1 MIEFLSQPWPW
12 FVCGPLITVV
22 MLLLIYFG
30 ESFSA
35 SSSMRTICAACGAG
49 KFSDFFNFN
58 WKDQLWNLLFLGGAV
73 VGAFIAT
80 QFFPNTEP
88 VAISEATVLDL
99 QTLGVIQNGN
109 EIVPTAIF
117 SWENLFT
124 LKGFVFMVLG
134 GFLIGFGTR
143 YAAGCTSGH
152 SISGLSNLQLPSLI
166 ATIGF
171 FIGGLIMTWLI
182 LPYLTA
188 L

>member
-30 ESFSA
+30 QSFSA

-58 WKDQLWNLLFLGGAV
+58 WKEQLWNLLFLAGAV
-73 VGAFIAT
+73 LGAFIAI
-80 QFFPNTEP
+80 QFFPNAKPT
-88 VAISEATVLDL
+88 AISEATVADL
-99 QTLGVIQNGN
+99 QVLGIMQVGN
-109 EIVPTAIF
+109 EYLPPSIF
-117 SWENLFT
+117 GWANLFT
-124 LKGFVFMVLG
+124 LKGFIFMVIG
-134 GFLIGFGTR
+134 GFLVGFGTR

-182 LPYLTA
+182 LPYIMKL
-188 L
+188 

>member
-12 FVCGPLITVV
+12 FVCGPLITAV

-49 KFSDFFNFN
+49 RVSDFFNFN

-80 QFFPNTEP
+80 QFFPNTQP
-88 VAISEATVLDL
+88 IAISEATVTDL
-99 QTLGVIQNGN
+99 QALGLIQKGN
-109 EIVPTAIF
+109 EIFPSAIF
-117 SWENLFT
+117 NLENLFT
-124 LKGFVFMVLG
+124 LKGFIFMIIG

-171 FIGGLIMTWLI
+171 FIGGLLMTWLI
-182 LPYLTA
+182 LPYILK

>member
-12 FVCGPLITVV
+12 FVCGPLITLV
-22 MLLLIYFG
+22 MLMMIYFG
-30 ESFSA
+30 KSFSA

-49 KFSDFFNFN
+49 NFSDFFNFN
-58 WKDQLWNLLFLGGAV
+58 WKDQLWNLVFLGGAV
-73 VGAFIAT
+73 LGAFIAT

-88 VAISEATVLDL
+88 VAISEVTVLDL
-99 QTLGVIQNGN
+99 QSLGVTPNGN
-109 EIVPTAIF
+109 EIFPSAIF

-124 LKGFVFMVLG
+124 LKGFVFMIVG
-134 GFLIGFGTR
+134 GFMIGFGTR

-171 FIGGLIMTWLI
+171 FIGGLLMTWFI
-182 LPYLTA
+182 LPYILK

>member
-12 FVCGPLITVV
+12 FVCGPLITAV
-22 MLLLIYFG
+22 MLLMIYFG
-30 ESFSA
+30 KGFSA
-35 SSSMRTICAACGAG
+35 SSSMRTICAACGAD
-49 KFSDFFNFN
+49 KFSDFFNYN
-58 WKDQLWNLLFLGGAV
+58 WKDQTWNLLFLGGSV

-80 QFFPNTEP
+80 QFLPNNEP
-88 VAISEATVLDL
+88 VAISEATVSDL
-99 QTLGVIQNGN
+99 QALGVIQNGN
-109 EIVPTAIF
+109 EIFPSTIF
-117 SWENLFT
+117 SWDNLFT
-124 LKGFVFMVLG
+124 LKGLVFMVIG

-171 FIGGLIMTWLI
+171 FIGGLLMTWLI